1 MEKLE
6 GFIGENPMS
15 IAEDL
20 VFIQGQKAEEQAI
33 IREKNWFLEL
43 LWSVRQRKTK
53 RNSYMTKSFLLK
65 LDMTDRLLLKVDLQD
80 DDDNNNNKHKI
91 ERRRGEAQALLV
103 I

>member
-33 IREKNWFLEL
+33 IGEKNWFLEL
-43 LWSVRQRKTK
+43 LWSVLQLKTR

-65 LDMTDRLLLKVDLQD
+65 LDMTDRLLLKADFHYDNKTNMILRD
-80 DDDNNNNKHKI
+80 D
-91 ERRRGEAQALLV
+91 EE
-103 I
+103 